1 MSVIAATITA
11 DASVNELSNDL
22 AKTLY
27 VHETERTGSMSSA
40 EISNYLNFVGDWN
53 KWVEGLTIATET
65 ETTDGSATI
74 IDVAEGSNEG
84 TVFSWTDV
92 SNFASSASLY
102 DVRFKTETS
111 SVHGTID
118 IKDFITISASNI
130 RETDL
135 HFTVGKVTNTVT
147 TDDISGAGTVN
158 LTTTVKCNYHNHE
171 DPKPT
176 TVSTNVVYACPGGT
190 VQVVKEDNILAA
202 DKITF
207 NTDNSGA
214 PAQDANDV
222 LYAEY
227 SPAEDATETVTGSVT
242 AMTLADATLTDAIQS
257 LLSGEADLADLNE
270 LDDVKNTL
278 RTYNQAGA
286 APDTFKGFTDS
297 ANKVNLDFVVNLG
310 GSSETLT
317 ASLVPQIFFNQ
328 YETNATDVIE
338 AQ

>member
-11 DASVNELSNDL
+11 DASVNQLSNDL

-27 VHETERTGSMSSA
+27 VHETERTGSMSTA
-40 EISNYLNFVGDWN
+40 EITNYLNFVGDWN
-53 KWVEGLTIATET
+53 KWAEGLTIAPVTET
-65 ETTDGSATI
+65 ADGSATV
-74 IDVAEGSNEG
+74 IDVAHGNNEF
-84 TVFSWTDV
+84 TMFRWTDV

-102 DVRFKTETS
+102 DVRFETKTS

-135 HFTVGKVTNTVT
+135 HFTVGKVTNSVT

-158 LTTTVKCNYHNHE
+158 LTTTVKCSYHNA

-176 TVSTNVVYACPGGT
+176 TVSKNVIYACPGGT

-202 DKITF
+202 DKIGF
-207 NTDNSGA
+207 GTDNSGA
-214 PAQDANDV
+214 PAEDANDV
-222 LYAEY
+222 LYDEY

-242 AMTLADATLTDAIQS
+242 AMALDSVTLTDAIQS
-257 LLSGEADLADLNE
+257 LLSGEAGLADLNE

-278 RTYNQAGA
+278 RTYNVA
-286 APDTFKGFTDS
+286 AHATDTFKGFTDT
-297 ANKVNLDFVVNLG
+297 ANTVDLDFVVNLG
-310 GSSETLT
+310 GTSETLT
-317 ASLVPQIFFNQ
+317 ATLIPQIFFNQ
-328 YETNATDVIE
+328 YQTNATDVIS
-338 AQ
+338 Q